1 MKRSARRLL
10 TLLLCACLI
19 TGLLPVTALAANFPS
34 EFYASVTYKYESNT
48 KYEIFGTV
56 TQSAD
61 TLTYGRTGEKM
72 DRVVYGMEYAG
83 GVFFTVEGNKL
94 PRNEDDGLRELRMY
108 NSDLSSYRTIGE
120 VNQKNGNYW
129 IIDTAMDIS
138 GAEPLLYGTYNT
150 ALTVQVSDPCQGLS
164 RQGELRAADY
174 LADRVEQLLENELK
188 LSALMKS
195 KGGNPA

>member
-34 EFYASVTYKYESNT
+34 KFYASVTYKYESNT

-61 TLTYGRTGEKM
+61 TLTYSRTGEKM

-108 NSDLSSYRTIGE
+108 NSDLTSYRTIGE
-120 VNQKNGNYW
+120 VNEKNGGYW
-129 IIDTAMDIS
+129 IVDTAMDLS
-138 GAEPLLYGTYNT
+138 GDEPALYGTYNQSFRM
-150 ALTVQVSDPCQGLS
+150 LSPC
-164 RQGELRAADY
+164 
-174 LADRVEQLLENELK
+174 
-188 LSALMKS
+188 
-195 KGGNPA
+195 P

>member
-34 EFYASVTYKYESNT
+34 KFYASVTYKYESNT

-61 TLTYGRTGEKM
+61 TLTYSRTGEKM

-83 GVFFTVEGNKL
+83 GVFYTVEGTKLNK
-94 PRNEDDGLRELRMY
+94 NVDDGLRELRMY
-108 NSDLSSYRTIGE
+108 NSDLTSYRTIGT
-120 VNQKNGNYW
+120 VNQENGGYW
-129 IIDTAMDIS
+129 IIDTAMDLS
-138 GAEPLLYGTYNT
+138 GEAPALYGTYNS
-150 ALTVQVSDPCQGLS
+150 AVELSDGSLMAFSIICS
-164 RQGELRAADY
+164 ID
-174 LADRVEQLLENELK
+174 LED
-188 LSALMKS
+188 
-195 KGGNPA
+195 GHHRTI